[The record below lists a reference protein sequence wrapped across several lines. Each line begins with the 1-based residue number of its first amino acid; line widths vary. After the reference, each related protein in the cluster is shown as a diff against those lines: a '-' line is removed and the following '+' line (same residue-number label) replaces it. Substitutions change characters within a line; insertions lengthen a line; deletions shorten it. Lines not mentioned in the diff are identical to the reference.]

1 MKVYSS
7 FVFLFAVST
16 CLSSS
21 LLAQTLPLLGD
32 LTHYSV
38 IADRGIENI
47 GETIIS
53 GDVEAL
59 LDIAG
64 FTSSPDSKGPG
75 LIKDGSLI
83 NGISLVG
90 VGKVFE
96 ELAVTQSK
104 KANNLTGKI
113 LGKDI
118 LNLCPGVYTFDSDAK
133 LTGTLKLNDHGNKNS
148 IYIFQVNGSLTTST
162 FSKII
167 MSSGGCGLNVYW
179 KVSDASIG
187 AYSNFIGNV
196 ISKFNITLNKKAN
209 TTGKLWTI
217 FGTVNLNSNSIAL
230 TKDALTD
237 NVPEYK
243 FLFHQSI

>member
-7 FVFLFAVST
+7 IVFLFAVST
-16 CLSSS
+16 CSWDTLP
-21 LLAQTLPLLGD
+21 AQTLPLLGD
-32 LTHYSV
+32 LAHYSV
-38 IADRGIENI
+38 ISDRGIENT
-47 GETIIS
+47 GKTIIS

-64 FTSSPDSKGPG
+64 FTNSPDSKGPG

-83 NGISLVG
+83 NGISLTG
-90 VGKVFE
+90 VGKIFG
-96 ELAVTQSK
+96 ELASKQSK
-104 KANNLTGKI
+104 SGNNLTGKV
-113 LGKDI
+113 LGKDV
-118 LNLCPGVYTFDSDAK
+118 LTLGPGVYTFDSNAK
-133 LTGTLKLNDHGNKNS
+133 LTGTLKLNDHGNKNA
-148 IYIFQVNGSLTTST
+148 IYIFQVHGSLTTST
-162 FSKII
+162 FSKIT
-167 MSSGGCGLNVYW
+167 MSSGGVGHNIYW
-179 KVSDASIG
+179 EVSDATIG
-187 AYSNFIGNV
+187 SYSYFIGNV